1 MSLRLQTPFAPKS
14 FFNVGELGL
23 NLTFDV
29 WVYVRD
35 ELAVKI
41 RVIDAEGA
49 IGVNLTDG
57 LLTVNIHE
65 LFMTDA

>member
-1 MSLRLQTPFAPKS
+1 MSLRLQTPIAPRS